1 MESKYQPLINHRFR
15 ENFKMSRPI
24 DGNISTYMGLICI
37 IRIIQPLQ
45 KAKDFEILI
54 PHGS

>member
-45 KAKDFEILI
+45 KAKD
-54 PHGS
+54 G